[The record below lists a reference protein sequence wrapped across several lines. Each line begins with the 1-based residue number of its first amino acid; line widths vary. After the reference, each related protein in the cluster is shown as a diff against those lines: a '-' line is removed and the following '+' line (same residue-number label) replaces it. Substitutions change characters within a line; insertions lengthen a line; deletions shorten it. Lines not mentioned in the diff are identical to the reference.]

1 MTKRFFLLA
10 AVVLLAAC
18 ANVQRMSGDQ
28 VVNDRLVVHVTDAWN
43 KVSDPWDVDPYDTW
57 TQEGIPLDHLRFWGG
72 VQPGQPLMTRPAL
85 FSRAPDAKQP
95 RVPTFRQGL
104 SSERLVSLFEELYA
118 TAGTVTVTRM
128 EPTVF
133 AGQKGVR
140 FEFTLERRRDDL
152 SMRGVGW
159 VAVRASAETG
169 EELYAA
175 TFVAPK
181 LSFYERLL
189 PMAEAVVK
197 SAHIR
202 EVPRKS

>member
-1 MTKRFFLLA
+1 MKRFFALA
-10 AVVLLAAC
+10 LVLLLAAC
-18 ANVQRMSGDQ
+18 ANVQRMHGEQ
-28 VVNDRLVVHVTDAWN
+28 VVNGRLVVEVGDAWN

-57 TQEGIPLDHLRFWGG
+57 TQEGVPLDHLRFWGG
-72 VQPGQPLMTRPAL
+72 VHPGQPLMTKAAP
-85 FSRAPDAKQP
+85 FTRAADAKDP
-95 RVPTFRQGL
+95 RVPTFRAGL
-104 SSERLVSLFEELYA
+104 GPERLVSLFEELYA
-118 TAGTVTVTRM
+118 SAGAVTITRI

-159 VAVRASAETG
+159 VAVRADPTWG

-181 LSFYERLL
+181 LAFYDRLL
-189 PMAEAVVK
+189 PAAEAVVK
-197 SAHIR
+197 TARVRGGVRPS
-202 EVPRKS
+202 

>member
-1 MTKRFFLLA
+1 MKKILA
-10 AVVLLAAC
+10 VLVLAFGLAAC
-18 ANVQRMSGDQ
+18 TTVEKMHGDQ
-28 VVNDRLVVHVTDAWN
+28 LVNEKLSVHVSAAWN
-43 KVSDPWDVDPYDTW
+43 KVVDPWEGDPYDTW

-72 VQPGQPLMTRPAL
+72 VTPGQPLMTKPMM
-85 FSRAPDAKQP
+85 FSRAPDAKEP
-95 RVPTFRQGL
+95 RIPTFRNGL
-104 SSERLVSLFEELYA
+104 PPEKLVSLFEELYA
-118 TAGTVTVTRM
+118 TAGTVNVTKV
-128 EPTVF
+128 EPALF

-159 VAVRASAETG
+159 IAVKPSAVYG

-181 LSFYERLL
+181 AAFFARLL

-197 SAHIR
+197 TARI
-202 EVPRKS
+202 KG